1 MSDEEGGV
9 EHRNGSALMTRS
21 SLVGWDYGVQA
32 QQAVDEEAGE
42 IARMEAELAAHDAQ
56 RQFAEATMAHD
67 QERQALLMGAQ
78 ESALSIEFLSR
89 DREALLA
96 RVTQQAEQLGQSRA
110 ELESLRRS
118 AAIARGVMVDIVGSR
133 GYCMMRLLGRW
144 RAIER
149 GIQRALREG

>member
-1 MSDEEGGV
+1 MEQ
-9 EHRNGSALMTRS
+9 RNGSALMTRS
-21 SLVGWDYGVQA
+21 SLVGWDYEVQA
-32 QQAVDEEAGE
+32 QQAVAEEAGE
-42 IARMEAELAAHDAQ
+42 IARMQAEISAHDYQ
-56 RQFAEATMAHD
+56 RQLADATVAHD
-67 QERQALLMGAQ
+67 QERHAFLINAQ
-78 ESALSIEFLSR
+78 ESASNIEFLAR

-118 AAIARGVMVDIVGSR
+118 ATIARGVMVDIIGSR
-133 GYCMMRLLGRW
+133 GYCMMRLFGRW